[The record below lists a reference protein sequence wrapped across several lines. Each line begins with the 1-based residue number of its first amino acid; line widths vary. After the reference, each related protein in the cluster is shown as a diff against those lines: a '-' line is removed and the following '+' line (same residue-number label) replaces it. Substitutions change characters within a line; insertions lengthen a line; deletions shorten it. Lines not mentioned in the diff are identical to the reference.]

1 MPIKININP
10 SLFWLLSF
18 FTFCIVLIYPPFVFF
33 QFVNEIA
40 RIIFFAFILIILF
53 IYQISCPIKRSRIYN
68 ILFLWS
74 CILIYFISSV
84 IINGKE
90 GARTSIGY
98 AFILVFAI
106 ILFSIFQLEKKNY
119 LFKYIFNI
127 YTIFFLIVPVFCICN
142 FLLNLITP
150 SLNFLTPY
158 FSNFT
163 YNYLA
168 SPFGL
173 LIPKSILGV
182 NFSRNF
188 FFFIEPVYLS
198 LFYLIN
204 VIIVGKYTPS
214 YSRLFINLNIF
225 GGLLTASY
233 FFFLGYAI
241 LKFINMNYLKKAII
255 ILLTIFISF
264 FFNNF
269 IINFFSESSS
279 DDRLSRLEIGLE
291 IIKNYNFKNIFFGTG
306 YLFDHEINKGV
317 SSGFFTSFIE
327 GGIIGLLIPFVIA
340 IFLCQ
345 KNIQLIVIVCL
356 SLLLFEP
363 YKMPFFWYTIALVGN
378 LNNTLNNKTNFY
390 KNYE

>member
-1 MPIKININP
+1 
-10 SLFWLLSF
+10 
-18 FTFCIVLIYPPFVFF
+18 LIYPPFIFF

-127 YTIFFLIVPVFCICN
+127 YTIFFFIVPVFCICN

-150 SLNFLTPY
+150 SLNFLTPN

-204 VIIVGKYTPS
+204 VIIVGKYTKS

-264 FFNNF
+264 FFNNI

-291 IIKNYNFKNIFFGTG
+291 ILKNYNFKNLFFGTG

-340 IFLCQ
+340 IILCQ

-363 YKMPFFWYTIALVGN
+363 YKMPFFWYTIALAGN
-378 LNNTLNNKTNFY
+378 LNKTFINKTNFY